1 MVMMIKSGKPE
12 AIVIPLG
19 DGAVWRVRPAT
30 SFEVTLAQI
39 RAGEL
44 TRAMS
49 ESQDAVERLEQA
61 LGDKF
66 DVPNFA
72 EKAWTA
78 AAADRLVL
86 LELLTICS
94 EGWSGVEL
102 SEGEFVTELPHNKT
116 SIAMLLR
123 EPKFASLAAAAV
135 YSPIHIE
142 VADVK
147 KSLASPTGGAA
158 TDEAIAPTA
167 DEPKSVAPSA

>member
-1 MVMMIKSGKPE
+1 MLRIKSGKPE
-12 AIVIPLG
+12 AIAIPLG
-19 DGAVWRVRPAT
+19 GGANWRVRPAT

-44 TRAMS
+44 TGRMA

-61 LGDKF
+61 LGDEF

-102 SEGEFVTELPHNKT
+102 EGDSVTELPHDKT
-116 SIAMLLR
+116 SIAMVLR

-135 YSPIHIE
+135 YSPIHVE
-142 VADVK
+142 VADEK
-147 KSLASPTGGAA
+147 KSQASPIGGAA
-158 TDEAIAPTA
+158 TDGNTVQIA
-167 DEPKSVAPSA
+167 DEAGSAAPPA

>member
-1 MVMMIKSGKPE
+1 MLRIKSGKPE
-12 AIVIPLG
+12 AIAIPLG
-19 DGAVWRVRPAT
+19 GGAVWRVRPAT

-44 TRAMS
+44 TGRMA

-61 LGDKF
+61 LGDEF

-102 SEGEFVTELPHNKT
+102 TEGDSVTELQHNKT

-123 EPKFASLAAAAV
+123 EPKFAGLAAAAV

-142 VADVK
+142 VADEK
-147 KSLASPTGGAA
+147 KSQASPTGGAA
-158 TDEAIAPTA
+158 TEEATAPIADA
-167 DEPKSVAPSA
+167 AKSAAPSA

>member
-1 MVMMIKSGKPE
+1 MLRIKSGKPE
-12 AIVIPLG
+12 AIAIPLG
-19 DGAVWRVRPAT
+19 DGATWRVRPAT
-30 SFEVTLAQI
+30 SFEATLAQI

-44 TRAMS
+44 TRAMA

-61 LGDKF
+61 LGDEF

-102 SEGEFVTELPHNKT
+102 GDDASVTELPHNKT

-123 EPKFASLAAAAV
+123 DPNFASLASRAV
-135 YSPIHIE
+135 YSPIHAE
-142 VADVK
+142 VADEK
-147 KSLASPTGGAA
+147 KLQASPTGGAA
-158 TDEAIAPTA
+158 TGEATALTA
-167 DEPKSVAPSA
+167 DGAKSAAPSV

>member
-1 MVMMIKSGKPE
+1 MLTIKSGKPD

-19 DGAVWRVRPAT
+19 AGAVWRVRPAT

-44 TRAMS
+44 TRAMA

-61 LGDKF
+61 LGDEF

-72 EKAWTA
+72 ERAWTA

-102 SEGEFVTELPHNKT
+102 ADGDNVTELPHDKT
-116 SIAMLLR
+116 SIAMVLR

-135 YSPIHIE
+135 YSPIHVE
-142 VADVK
+142 VADEK
-147 KSLASPTGGAA
+147 KSVASPIGGAA
-158 TDEAIAPTA
+158 TDEATA
-167 DEPKSVAPSA
+167 RTVDEPKNAAPQG